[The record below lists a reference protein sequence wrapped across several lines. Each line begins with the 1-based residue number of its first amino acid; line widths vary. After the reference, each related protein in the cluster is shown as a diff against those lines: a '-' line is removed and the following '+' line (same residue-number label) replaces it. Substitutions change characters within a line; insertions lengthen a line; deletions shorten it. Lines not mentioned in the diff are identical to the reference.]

1 MNYFY
6 HPEILVDNHAL
17 AGEEFTHATRVLRN
31 NVGDQIGI
39 LDGKGG
45 FYTVEITSISGKNAK
60 FSVLEK
66 SIKPAKSFYHHIAIA
81 PTKNIDRIEWFVEK
95 ACEMGIDEISLILTK
110 NSERT
115 KLRVDR
121 LEKKAVS
128 ALKQSK
134 SGYLTKINDLIK
146 LPHLLKV
153 ANESSFDKF
162 IAFVEPGL
170 PYFSNLIKP
179 EMKILTLIGPEG
191 DFDLSEVEVALAA
204 GFKKISLGVN
214 TLRTETAGIVACQF
228 VNMANQC

>member
-6 HPEILVDNHAL
+6 QPEIIQGNHNL
-17 AGEEFTHATRVLRN
+17 DGEEFTHCTRVLRN
-31 NVGDQIGI
+31 KVGDQIGI
-39 LDGKGG
+39 LDGIGG
-45 FYTVEITSISGKNAK
+45 FYKVELTSISGKNGD
-60 FSVLEK
+60 FRILEN
-66 SIKPAKSFYHHIAIA
+66 SQKPTKNFYHHIAIA

-95 ACEMGIDEISLILTK
+95 ACEMGIDEISFVVTK
-110 NSERT
+110 NTERT

-146 LPHLLKV
+146 LPLLIKT
-153 ANESSFDKF
+153 AAETQFDKY

-170 PYFSNLIKP
+170 QYFSTLIKP
-179 EMKILTLIGPEG
+179 EKKIFTLIGPEG
-191 DFDLSEVEVALAA
+191 DFDPSEVDLALGA

-214 TLRTETAGIVACQF
+214 TLRTETAGLVACQF
-228 VNMANQC
+228 VNMLNYY